1 MENNTFNKVYHNTIA
16 NVLGHNYSPPNFQIC
31 IYYVRVKIFVATG
44 TTVSRLPKAKTLGS
58 NKIYLSATTCIYII
72 PNMSVVRKIHY
83 YYIVG
88 FIPLFQYK
96 NRISMSY

>member
-44 TTVSRLPKAKTLGS
+44 TTVSRLPKAKTVGS
-58 NKIYLSATTCIYII
+58 NKTYLSATTCVYII
-72 PNMSVVRKIHY
+72 PNT
-83 YYIVG
+83 YI
-88 FIPLFQYK
+88 P
-96 NRISMSY
+96 SS